1 VKITVFSDY
10 ICPFC
15 FIGTETLRKVQ
26 PDVPPFSLEW
36 KGFQIH
42 PEYPAT
48 GISVE
53 QRAAHFGKE
62 RYQAIWRNITTMA
75 EGIGL
80 EMRQPRMLTN
90 SLLALEATEYAK
102 DEGKASE
109 FSRTMY
115 QAYFQ
120 DGQNIGEVE
129 VVLDVARQVGLD
141 SAVVREHLQAGTYS
155 ERLKTAQQEAHALG
169 VSGVP
174 TFVVGPAQIVGAQSP
189 DVFVNML
196 RRVAERGLA

>member
-53 QRAAHFGKE
+53 QRVAHFGKE

>member
-1 VKITVFSDY
+1 MKITVFSDY

-26 PDVPPFSLEW
+26 PDVPPFTVEW

-48 GISVE
+48 GILVE
-53 QRAAHFGKE
+53 QRAAQFGKE
-62 RYQAIWRNITTMA
+62 RYQAIWRNITAMA

-80 EMRQPRMLTN
+80 AMRQPHVLTN

-109 FSRTMY
+109 FSRAMY

-120 DGQNIGEVE
+120 DGQNIGEIE
-129 VVLDVARQVGLD
+129 VVLDIAQQVGLD
-141 SAVVREHLQAGTYS
+141 AAVVREHVQAGTYS
-155 ERLKTAQQEAHALG
+155 ERLKTAQQEAHTLG

-174 TFVVGPAQIVGAQSP
+174 TFIVGPAQIVGAQSP

-196 RRVAERGLA
+196 TRVAERGLA

>member
-1 VKITVFSDY
+1 MKITVFSDY

-15 FIGTETLRKVQ
+15 FIGTETLKNVQ
-26 PDVPPFSLEW
+26 PEVPPFTLEW

-48 GISVE
+48 GIPTE
-53 QRAAHFGKE
+53 QRAAQFGKE
-62 RYQAIWRNITTMA
+62 RYAALWRNIVTMA

-80 EMRQPRMLTN
+80 EMRPPRVLTN

-102 DEGKASE
+102 EEGKAAE
-109 FSRTMY
+109 FSHAVYR
-115 QAYFQ
+115 AYFQ
-120 DGQNIGEVE
+120 DGRNIGDLE
-129 VVLDVARQVGLD
+129 VVLDIARQADLD
-141 SAVVREHLQAGTYS
+141 PMLVQEHLQAGTYS
-155 ERLKTAQQEAHALG
+155 ERIKTAHEEARTLG

-174 TFVVGPAQIVGAQSP
+174 TFIVGPAQIVGAQSA

-196 RRVAERGLA
+196 KRVAERGLA

>member
-1 VKITVFSDY
+1 MKITVFSDY

-15 FIGTETLRKVQ
+15 FIGTETLYKVR
-26 PDVPPFSLEW
+26 PNVPPFTLEW

-48 GISVE
+48 GIPVE
-53 QRAAHFGKE
+53 QRAAQFGKE
-62 RYQAIWRNITTMA
+62 RYQALWRNITALA

-80 EMRQPRMLTN
+80 HMRQPRVLTN

-102 DEGKASE
+102 DEGKAPE
-109 FSRTMY
+109 FARAMY

-120 DGQNIGEVE
+120 EGHNIGELE
-129 VVLDVARQVGLD
+129 VVLAIAQQVGLD
-141 SAVVREHLQAGTYS
+141 AAVMQEHLQAGTYS
-155 ERLKTAQQEAHALG
+155 ERLKTAQQEAHTLG

-174 TFVVGPAQIVGAQSP
+174 TFIVGPAQIVGAQSP
-189 DVFVNML
+189 DVFVSML
-196 RRVAERGLA
+196 KRVAEKGLA

>member
-1 VKITVFSDY
+1 
-10 ICPFC
+10 
-15 FIGTETLRKVQ
+15 
-26 PDVPPFSLEW
+26 
-36 KGFQIH
+36 
-42 PEYPAT
+42 
-48 GISVE
+48 
-53 QRAAHFGKE
+53 
-62 RYQAIWRNITTMA
+62 
-75 EGIGL
+75 
-80 EMRQPRMLTN
+80 
-90 SLLALEATEYAK
+90 
-102 DEGKASE
+102 
-109 FSRTMY
+109 MY

>member
-1 VKITVFSDY
+1 MKITVFSDY

-15 FIGTETLRKVQ
+15 FIGMETLQKVQ
-26 PDVPPFSLEW
+26 PDVPPFTLEW

-53 QRAAHFGKE
+53 QRAAQFGKE
-62 RYQAIWRNITTMA
+62 RYQAIWRNITAMA

-80 EMRQPRMLTN
+80 DMRQPRVLTN
-90 SLLALEATEYAK
+90 SLLALEATEHAK

-109 FSRTMY
+109 FSRAMY

-120 DGQNIGEVE
+120 DGHNIGEVE
-129 VVLDVARQVGLD
+129 VVLAVAQQVGLD
-141 SAVVREHLQAGTYS
+141 AAVIREHLQAGTYS
-155 ERLKTAQQEAHALG
+155 TRIKTAQQEAHTLG

-174 TFVVGPAQIVGAQSP
+174 TFIVGPAQIVGAQSP

-196 RRVAERGLA
+196 KRVAERGLA